1 MAFNINDIRGQLAFG
16 GARPSLFQVFI
27 TNPVNSAADFK
38 VPFLC
43 KTAQLPSSEL
53 GLIEVPYF
61 GRKLK
66 MAGDR
71 VFAPWTVTI
80 INDEDFLIRNAM
92 EQWNNSIQLYE
103 RNITARATGAPSLYK
118 SQATVTQY
126 GKAGEIL
133 RTYQFNGIFP
143 QVVSAIDL
151 AWADTD
157 VIEEFQVQFQYDT
170 FEVLGPLGITGRAGG
185 S

>member
-1 MAFNINDIRGQLAFG
+1 MAFNINDIRAQLALG
-16 GARPSLFQVFI
+16 GARPSLFQVI
-27 TNPVNSAADFK
+27 ISNPINPIADIK

-43 KTAQLPSSEL
+43 KVAQIPSSTL

-71 VFAPWTVTI
+71 RFDPWTVTI
-80 INDEDFLIRNAM
+80 INDEDFAIRDAM
-92 EQWNNSIQLYE
+92 EQWNNYINLYQQ
-103 RNITARATGAPSLYK
+103 NVTALPSGAPSEYK

-126 GKAGEIL
+126 GKNGEVL
-133 RTYQFNGIFP
+133 RTYQFNGIYP
-143 QVVSAIDL
+143 EVVSPIDL
-151 AWADTD
+151 AWATVDE
-157 VIEEFQVQFQYDT
+157 IEEFQVTFQYDT
-170 FEVLGPLGITGRAGG
+170 FEVIPGITGNAGG

>member
-1 MAFNINDIRGQLAFG
+1 MAFNINDIRAQLTFG
-16 GARPSLFQVFI
+16 GARPSLFQVI
-27 TNPVNSAADFK
+27 ISNPINPVADFK
-38 VPFLC
+38 LPFLC

-80 INDEDFLIRNAM
+80 INDEDFIVRNSM
-92 EQWNNSIQLYE
+92 ENWNNYISLYQAN
-103 RNITARATGAPSLYK
+103 RTALGSGAPGLYK
-118 SQATVTQY
+118 SQATVTQF

-143 QVVSAIDL
+143 QVVTAIEL

-170 FEVLGPLGITGRAGG
+170 FQVLNGTTGNAGG

>member
-1 MAFNINDIRGQLAFG
+1 MAFNINEIRAQLTFG
-16 GARPSLFQVFI
+16 GARPSLFQVI
-27 TNPVNSAADFK
+27 ISNPINPVADFK
-38 VPFLC
+38 LPFLC

-80 INDEDFLIRNAM
+80 INDEDFAVRNAM
-92 EQWNNSIQLYE
+92 ENWNNHINLYQT
-103 RNITARATGAPSLYK
+103 NTTALGSGAPGLYK
-118 SQATVTQY
+118 SQATVTQF

-133 RTYQFNGIFP
+133 RIYQFNGIFP

-170 FEVLGPLGITGRAGG
+170 FQVDGNTGNAGG